1 MCISSVLM
9 RVFLRSFLNRFHI
22 SYLKLSA
29 ILRALSAFLRYLS
42 LYFRL
47 AFSGGT
53 NRTVLLSSRK
63 GTSPLSLSS

>member
-1 MCISSVLM
+1 MVNY
-9 RVFLRSFLNRFHI
+9 FKFN
-22 SYLKLSA
+22 A

-53 NRTVLLSSRK
+53 NRTVLLSNRK

>member
-1 MCISSVLM
+1 MDYQQI
-9 RVFLRSFLNRFHI
+9 
-22 SYLKLSA
+22 LKD
-29 ILRALSAFLRYLS
+29 IYFRALSAFLRYLS

-53 NRTVLLSSRK
+53 NRTVLLSNRK